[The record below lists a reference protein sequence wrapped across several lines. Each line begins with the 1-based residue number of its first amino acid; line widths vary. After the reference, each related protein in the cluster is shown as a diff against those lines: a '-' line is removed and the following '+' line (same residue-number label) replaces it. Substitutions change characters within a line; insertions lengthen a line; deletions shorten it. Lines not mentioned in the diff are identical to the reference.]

1 MANASNTIDAS
12 SVDGSTN
19 TFSIPFS
26 YISESHLSFYV
37 GGVVT
42 TDGGSLF
49 TATVL
54 TGGTTVRIV
63 KTSDSSN
70 PNNVAIKMARVT
82 PITTAS
88 VVFSNSSTL
97 KASDLNTNTNQ
108 LLFAVQE
115 SADGSE
121 NSIVLDGTGHWD
133 ALSKRIRNTADPVDA
148 QDAATKAHVSSVLTS
163 NASNVTAA
171 QTAKTAAEAAQTAAE
186 TAQTAAETALDN
198 FTDISLGAFSSDPTT
213 DNDGDALTA
222 GDQYFNTTSNVLKIF
237 NGSSWQDAAISGDAV
252 VTKTSTTG
260 SGQLPSGTTGQ
271 RDGSPSAGF
280 IRFNSTDTVFEG
292 FNGAEWG
299 SIGGGGPGFDGNGTG
314 EESVIRTNKNQ
325 ISGNAALTIP
335 SGSNGM
341 SAGPITITSGS
352 SVTVSSGATWHVIG
366 T

>member
-1 MANASNTIDAS
+1 MANASNTINAS

-26 YISESHLSFYV
+26 YISESHLLFYV

-42 TDGGSLF
+42 TDGASLF

-70 PNNVAIKMARVT
+70 TNNVTIKMARVT

-115 SADGSE
+115 SADDSE
-121 NSIVLDGTGHWD
+121 NSIVLDGTSHWD

-148 QDAATKAHVSSVLTS
+148 QDVATKAHVETVLAS
-163 NASNVTAA
+163 NAANKTAA
-171 QTAKTAAEAAQTAAE
+171 ETAQAAAETAKTAAETAKTAAE
-186 TAQTAAETALDN
+186 LALDN
-198 FTDISLGAFSSDPTT
+198 FTDVYLGAFSSDPST
-213 DNDGDALTA
+213 DTDGDALSA

-252 VTKTSTTG
+252 VTKTSATG
-260 SGQLPSGTTGQ
+260 SAVLPVGTTAQ
-271 RDGSPSAGF
+271 RDGSAQAGF
-280 IRFNSTDTVFEG
+280 IRFNSTDVKFEG
-292 FNGAEWG
+292 NNGTEWAG
-299 SIGGGGPGFDGNGTG
+299 IGGGGPGLDGNGTD

-352 SVTVSSGATWHVIG
+352 SVTVSTGATWHVIG